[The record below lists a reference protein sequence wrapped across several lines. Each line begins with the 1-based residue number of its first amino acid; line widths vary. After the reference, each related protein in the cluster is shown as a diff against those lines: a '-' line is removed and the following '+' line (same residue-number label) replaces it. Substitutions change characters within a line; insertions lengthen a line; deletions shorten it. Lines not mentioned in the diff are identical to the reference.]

1 MSARRRPSRLSRPRR
16 LRPNCSRL
24 LLPAFSV
31 VALALAACS
40 GGTGGSDGDTAT
52 IDSSAAS
59 LPAAT
64 STEPAAASTV
74 TLAPTTTIAP
84 STTVAAPTADVFP
97 GADWAT
103 GELPEGVDGAAIDA
117 AVDTAFGAPDAA
129 ARVRSLVV
137 VQGGRIV
144 HERYHPLD
152 GPDTIMVSY
161 SVAKSFTSAVIG
173 MLIGDGLLT
182 VDQPAPVAAWS
193 DPADPRHA
201 ITIEHL
207 LHMASGLEWTEEY
220 GPTSQALTMLRSPV
234 ASEYAAS
241 FPLEAQPGE
250 KFEYSTGT
258 TAILAGIITDT
269 LGGVAE
275 TDEYIRTRL
284 FDPLGITSTTLLRD
298 GSGRWLGGLGADSTA
313 RDFARFGLLFLNDG
327 VWDGQRIL
335 PEGWVDYSSTPS
347 ATNRE
352 YGAQWW
358 MLRPDSFEARGLFG
372 QIVLVSQPH
381 DLVVVVT
388 TTQGGDADTL
398 VNAVYDQF
406 TR

>member
-1 MSARRRPSRLSRPRR
+1 MRVRFRPR
-16 LRPNCSRL
+16 CRL

-31 VALALAACS
+31 AAFALAACS
-40 GGTGGSDGDTAT
+40 GSTAPA
-52 IDSSAAS
+52 SSS
-59 LPAAT
+59 ITSIT
-64 STEPAAASTV
+64 STTTTAPA
-74 TLAPTTTIAP
+74 TTIAP

-97 GADWAT
+97 GTDWAT
-103 GELPEGVDGAAIDA
+103 GELPTGVDRAAIDA

-129 ARVRSLVV
+129 ARVRALVV

-161 SVAKSFTSAVIG
+161 SVAKSFTSALIG
-173 MLIGDGLLT
+173 MLVGDGLLT
-182 VDQPAPVAAWS
+182 VDQAAPVAAWS

-220 GPTSQALTMLRSPV
+220 GPDSQALTMLRSPV
-234 ASEYAAS
+234 ASEYVAS

-284 FDPLGITSTTLLRD
+284 FDPLGITSTKLLRD

-327 VWDGQRIL
+327 VWDGRRIL

-347 ATNRE
+347 ATNPL

-358 MLRPDSFEARGLFG
+358 MLHPDSFEARGLFG
-372 QIVLVSQPH
+372 QIILVSQPH
-381 DLVVVVT
+381 DLVVVIT

-398 VNAVYDQF
+398 ENAVYDQF

>member
-1 MSARRRPSRLSRPRR
+1 MCVRPGPRF
-16 LRPNCSRL
+16 RL

-31 VALALAACS
+31 AALALAACS
-40 GGTGGSDGDTAT
+40 GSTTVDPG
-52 IDSSAAS
+52 AAS
-59 LPAAT
+59 LPAVT
-64 STEPAAASTV
+64 STAPTTTTTTTT
-74 TLAPTTTIAP
+74 TLAPTTTTAP
-84 STTVAAPTADVFP
+84 PTTVAAPTADVFP
-97 GADWAT
+97 GTEWAT
-103 GELPEGVDGAAIDA
+103 GELPAGVESAAIDA
-117 AVDTAFGAPDAA
+117 AVETAFGAPDAA

-152 GPDTIMVSY
+152 GPDTIMASY
-161 SVAKSFTSAVIG
+161 SVAKSFASALIG
-173 MLIGDGLLT
+173 MLVGDGLLT

-220 GPTSQALTMLRSPV
+220 GPDSQALTMLRSPV

-269 LGGVAE
+269 LGGVE
-275 TDEYIRTRL
+275 QTDDYIQTRL

-347 ATNRE
+347 ATNPQ

-358 MLRPDSFEARGLFG
+358 MLHPDSFEARGLFG

-381 DLVVVVT
+381 DLVLVIT

-406 TR
+406 T